1 MKQQLPA
8 ETAVPLAMP
17 PVGGWWCR
25 KTHERATL
33 TVWCRC
39 AELRYLAQTENEEKQ
54 SDDAIANDPSIT
66 DWKEMRDM
74 HGNYFYFSPATGK
87 TTKVREVV

>member
-1 MKQQLPA
+1 M
-8 ETAVPLAMP
+8 
-17 PVGGWWCR
+17 
-25 KTHERATL
+25 
-33 TVWCRC
+33 WCRC